1 MEFEKAMSAAEAF
14 LTFTPRFIDPNM
26 PQGLWICSNAAEVS
40 AIEINAVCLG
50 SGCEWDDI
58 VKTQSFLD
66 HFPFLVIVTPNAIAR
81 YEMDERVLI
90 REILEESKGNV

>member
-58 VKTQSFLD
+58 VKTQ
-66 HFPFLVIVTPNAIAR
+66 PFLITSR
-81 YEMDERVLI
+81 
-90 REILEESKGNV
+90 SW